1 MYCFGFQ
8 FSFYIL
14 WSNYIYWNGDVRLRI
29 NNVWFAIPKTVNPIQ
44 SKISDMAHNK
54 EPIAKTVETEAD
66 HVSHSQL
73 SDESDSD
80 DDIVTHVV
88 YDVQLSHVSVLLDS
102 EYHLSDCQPHHL
114 PHSHF

>member
-29 NNVWFAIPKTVNPIQ
+29 NNVNPIQ
-44 SKISDMAHNK
+44 GKISDITHNK
-54 EPIAKTVETEAD
+54 EPIAKTVTTEAD
-66 HVSHSQL
+66 HVSRNQL

-88 YDVQLSHVSVLLDS
+88 PSRHKISV
-102 EYHLSDCQPHHL
+102 
-114 PHSHF
+114 

>member
-14 WSNYIYWNGDVRLRI
+14 WSNYIYWNGAVRLRI
-29 NNVWFAIPKTVNPIQ
+29 NNV
-44 SKISDMAHNK
+44 HNK

-66 HVSHSQL
+66 HVSRNQL

-88 YDVQLSHVSVLLDS
+88 PTVRLRINNVWFSIPMV
-102 EYHLSDCQPHHL
+102 YHGK
-114 PHSHF
+114 